1 MNPPPKED
9 DLVQTPWYLDMPV
22 SREETMLA
30 IATLLFTLVALG
42 FATFLLRH
50 QKVYSTSDVIR
61 VLGLIL
67 IVGGTLFLMSA
78 GFDAKQITGAI
89 GLLGA
94 IAGYILGKSEPTPRR
109 GRDNDTNRSSN

>member
-1 MNPPPKED
+1 
-9 DLVQTPWYLDMPV
+9 
-22 SREETMLA
+22 
-30 IATLLFTLVALG
+30 
-42 FATFLLRH
+42 
-50 QKVYSTSDVIR
+50 
-61 VLGLIL
+61 
-67 IVGGTLFLMSA
+67 MSA